1 MPYAEI
7 ATIASDPAE
16 APPLFTFASGGGLR
30 DLSSDVIE
38 AMLRLAGD
46 RAAGIFLVE
55 ARHAGG
61 ALARQ
66 PDQARWSLH

>member
-1 MPYAEI
+1 
-7 ATIASDPAE
+7 
-16 APPLFTFASGGGLR
+16 LFTFASGGGLR

-38 AMLRLAGD
+38 AMFRIAGD

-66 PDQARWSLH
+66 PEQARWSLH